1 MEKTIGM
8 GEFIQ
13 ICETRKND
21 KFGQLLTY
29 ICDTTNELL
38 KPSSDIKDLGKP
50 NNVLADL
57 LICYMMDGDINY
69 HFPKLKQI
77 LTKLHICDF
86 SNPCKSVYPEINK
99 KIYEFEDSLN

>member
-1 MEKTIGM
+1 MC
-8 GEFIQ
+8 EFIQ

-50 NNVLADL
+50 NNV
-57 LICYMMDGDINY
+57 
-69 HFPKLKQI
+69 F
-77 LTKLHICDF
+77 
-86 SNPCKSVYPEINK
+86 
-99 KIYEFEDSLN
+99 